1 MKNYTHIA
9 WDFNGTILNDLDA
22 SLSAANALLEQYKL
36 PTLPDLDAY
45 REVFGFPVIDY
56 YRRIGFDFD
65 RIPYSVL
72 APEWVAYYKR
82 FAANVTYFAEIPT
95 LLEKLRQASIP
106 QMIVTASYRGLIEE
120 QLAEL
125 GIQDYFEELL
135 ALDNI
140 NAESK
145 TALAARWRE
154 MNPNARPLFI
164 GDTEHDLETARAMGA
179 DCLLVASGHRPYGA
193 LSKCSDAVVLRDL
206 GELLKWLEE
215 NII

>member
-22 SLSAANALLEQYKL
+22 SLSAANALLEQYSL
-36 PTLPDLDAY
+36 PTLPDLNAY
-45 REVFGFPVIDY
+45 REVFGFPVINY

-82 FAANVTYFAEIPT
+82 FAANATYFPEIPAI
-95 LLEKLRQASIP
+95 LEKLHQTGIS

-120 QLAEL
+120 QLGAL
-125 GIQDYFEELL
+125 GIRGYFGELL

-154 MNPNARPLFI
+154 LNPNARPLFI

-179 DCLLVASGHRPYGA
+179 DCLLVACGHRPHGA
-193 LSKCSDAVVLRDL
+193 LSACADATVLRDL
-206 GELLKWLEE
+206 NELSEWLNE
-215 NII
+215 NIT